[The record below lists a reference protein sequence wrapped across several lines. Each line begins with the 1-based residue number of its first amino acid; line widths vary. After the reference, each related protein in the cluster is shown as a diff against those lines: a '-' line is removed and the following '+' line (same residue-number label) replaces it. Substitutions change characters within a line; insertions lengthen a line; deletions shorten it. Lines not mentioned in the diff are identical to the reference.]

1 MIRVARAPHVCEKRA
16 VPLPRIIRSASA
28 GAERLLDR
36 ILCVLGAVLFSQLPE
51 FMQQYLQRLGGA
63 LEEARAQLQH
73 FKDAASKSGMS
84 LDQLIS
90 SAGQDPDP
98 AMGRMGSVVRSLVA
112 RVDELA
118 AAEAALR
125 HASAWSSPFV
135 FAAHLYPGMAR
146 ATLERFK
153 PAVPTTVE
161 GLLYAAAGMIVVLA
175 AYHLGVR
182 GPLARR
188 LGGRAAARGEPGS

>member
-1 MIRVARAPHVCEKRA
+1 VCEKPG
-16 VPLPRIIRSASA
+16 VPLPRIIQSASA
-28 GAERLLDR
+28 GVERLLDR
-36 ILCVLGAVLFSQLPE
+36 VLCVLGAVLFSQLPE

-63 LEEARAQLQH
+63 LEEARTQLQH
-73 FKDAASKSGMS
+73 FKEAASKSGMS

-90 SAGQDPDP
+90 NAGQNPDP
-98 AMGRMGSVVRSLVA
+98 AMGRMGAVVRSLVA

-125 HASAWSSPFV
+125 HASAWSRPFV

-153 PAVPTTVE
+153 PAVPTTAE
-161 GLLYAAAGMIVVLA
+161 GLLYAVAGMIVVLA

-182 GPLARR
+182 EPIARR
-188 LGGRAAARGEPGS
+188 LRRRTVPPAAQGS